1 MKKISTIFIL
11 GLIALTNLQAQVY
24 TLGEYNTAGDVNSD
38 GTVVAGSN
46 LNENLMWDMDNG
58 VTLIGGVPSQGY
70 GGRPAINSDGTLISA
85 SAINPDSG
93 LAEMSIYDINTQTW
107 TNLGGIGASSGSST
121 SSAWGLSADGST
133 VVGLGW
139 VSAAEAHAINWT
151 EENGMIDMGS
161 SVLERSTRAN
171 VANHDGS
178 IIAGWQDDEIGQRQ
192 AAIWENGVQTLLDF
206 DNGYP
211 ATEIGAM
218 SNDGVWYG
226 GGGNFDNG
234 DQAWKYSE
242 ATGMVNIGPGPDPM
256 WSGAVTGFSAD
267 GEISVGFYRPFGPFP
282 AEGNG
287 FIYTDTEGMTDLNEY
302 AEALGI
308 DTLGMVFALPLAI
321 SEDGS
326 TVVGLGKS
334 ANGALEGF
342 VLRLTEEPLGIN
354 ESYFTDLSL
363 YPNPVKNELNIK
375 HSEIISAVKISTMT
389 GQLVSNTTPNAME
402 STLPMSHLNSG
413 VYLVTITVNNQEKT
427 FKVVK

>member
-1 MKKISTIFIL
+1 MKKISTLIII
-11 GLIALTNLQAQVY
+11 GLLAITNLQAQVY
-24 TLGEYNTAGDVNSD
+24 TLGVSFTGGDVNSD

-46 LNENLMWDMDNG
+46 PNENFMWDIDNG

-70 GGRPAINSDGTLISA
+70 GGRPAINSAGTLITA
-85 SAINPDSG
+85 SAINSDTG
-93 LAEMSIYDINTQTW
+93 LAEMSMYDITTQTW

-121 SSAWGLSADGST
+121 SSAWGVSADGST

-139 VSAAEAHAINWT
+139 VSASEAHAINWT
-151 EENGMIDMGS
+151 EENGMVDMGTT
-161 SVLERSTRAN
+161 VTNRSTRVN

-211 ATEIGAM
+211 ATEIGVM

-226 GGGNFDNG
+226 GSGNFDNG
-234 DQAWKYSE
+234 EQAWKYSE
-242 ATGMVNIGPGPDPM
+242 ATGMVNIGPSPQPM
-256 WSGAVTGFSAD
+256 WNGAVSGFSED

-282 AEGNG
+282 AEGRG
-287 FIYTDTEGMTDLNEY
+287 FIHTDAEGMTDLNEY
-302 AEALGI
+302 AEALEI

-326 TVVGLGKS
+326 TVVGLGKNS
-334 ANGALEGF
+334 NGNLEGF
-342 VLRLTEEPLGIN
+342 VLKLTEPLGIN

-363 YPNPVKNELNIK
+363 YPNPVKNELNIQ

-389 GQLVSNTTPNAME
+389 GQLVSNTTPNTMD
-402 STLPMSHLNSG
+402 STISMGHLNSS
-413 VYLVTITVNNQEKT
+413 VYLVTVTVNNQEKT